1 MANAAQASAYEVF
14 QIQKGRKTVDITGQD
29 PYGAKT
35 TSFDYYE
42 SLLSPNV
49 TAVLSL
55 MDVGGTTTY
64 DQTYDKQTRFGTL
77 SSALPLTG
85 DVNVSFK
92 IRSKLGTLD
101 FTRNPLVFDKQIN
114 PNQES
119 NREAIVM
126 NLVSKSAVL
135 NQETAI
141 FKPYSGNITNTVEK
155 LVADYLK
162 TKLATKTPT
171 RNSYSFIGN
180 TRSVFDVI
188 CSLASK
194 SVPGRGNPGYFFYET
209 RDGFNFRAIDDLV
222 SQPPVATYYRTD
234 VLRSGVENDENDF
247 KIALKSDIK
256 REDLITALKSGVY
269 QSRNIFWDP
278 QSFSYEEGIYKL
290 TDNGLEKSLGKNV
303 SVPQLDSYTRTHF
316 HIKDIGVLSSKI
328 KDDPNNDPKEWQA
341 KSTMR
346 YNLLFTQIIQ
356 VQVPCNPNLRAGNT
370 IQCDFEIV
378 SQGKKTQGVGDP
390 VNSGK
395 YLIVNLCH
403 HFDPLRSFTSMTL
416 VRDTYGLYTNKSK

>member
-14 QIQKGRKTVDITGQD
+14 QIQKGGKAVDITGQD
-29 PYGAKT
+29 PYGART

-55 MDVGGTTTY
+55 MDVGGATSY
-64 DQTYDKQTRFGTL
+64 DQTYDKQTRPGTL
-77 SSALPLTG
+77 SAALPLTG
-85 DVNVSFK
+85 DVSVSFK
-92 IRSKLGTLD
+92 IKSKLGTLD
-101 FTRNPLVFDKQIN
+101 FTRNALLFDKQIN

-126 NLVSKSAVL
+126 NLVSKSAKL
-135 NQETAI
+135 NQESTV
-141 FKPYSGNITNTVEK
+141 FKTYSGNITNSVEN
-155 LVADYLK
+155 LVSNYFN
-162 TKLATKTPT
+162 TKLFSKTQTK
-171 RNSYSFIGN
+171 NSYSYMGN
-180 TRSVFDVI
+180 SGSPFEII
-188 CSLASK
+188 CQLAAK
-194 SVPGRGNPGYFFYET
+194 SVPVKGNPGYFFYET
-209 RDGFNFRAIDDLV
+209 KDGFNFRAIDDLV

-234 VLRSGVENDENDF
+234 VLRSGVETDENDF

-269 QSRNIFWDP
+269 HSRNIFWDP
-278 QSFSYEEGIYKL
+278 QSFEYEEAIYKL
-290 TDNGLEKSLGKNV
+290 TNNGLEKSLGKNISIPDV
-303 SVPQLDSYTRTHF
+303 KSFTRTHF

-378 SQGKKTQGVGDP
+378 SQGKKTQGSGDP

-395 YLIVNLCH
+395 YLILNLCH

>member
-14 QIQKGRKTVDITGQD
+14 EIQKNGKKIDITGQD
-29 PYGAKT
+29 PYGART

-49 TAVLSL
+49 TAILSL
-55 MDVGGTTTY
+55 MDIGGSTNY
-64 DQTYDKQTRFGTL
+64 DQTYDRQTRPGTL

-85 DVNVSFK
+85 DVNVAFK

-101 FTRNPLVFDKQIN
+101 FTRNALLFDKQIN

-126 NLVSKSAVL
+126 NLVSKSAKL
-135 NQETAI
+135 NQESTV
-141 FKPYSGNITNTVEK
+141 FKKYSGNITNSVEN
-155 LVADYLK
+155 LLSNYFQ

-171 RNSYSFIGN
+171 KNSYSYMGN
-180 TRSVFDVI
+180 SDSPFEII
-188 CSLASK
+188 CRLAAK
-194 SVPGRGNPGYFFYET
+194 SVPAKGSPGYFFYET
-209 RDGFNFRAIDDLV
+209 RDGFNFRAIDDLI

-234 VLRSGVENDENDF
+234 VIRSGVETDENDF

-256 REDLITALKSGVY
+256 REDLVTALKSGVY
-269 QSRNIFWDP
+269 HSRNIFWDP
-278 QSFSYEEGIYKL
+278 QSFKYEEVIYKL
-290 TDNGLEKSLGKNV
+290 TDNGLEKSLGKNISLPDV
-303 SVPQLDSYTRTHF
+303 KSFTRTHF
-316 HIKDIGVLSSKI
+316 HIKDIGALSAKI

-378 SQGKKTQGVGDP
+378 SQGKKTQGTGDP

-403 HFDPLRSFTSMTL
+403 HFDSLRSFTSMTL

>member
-1 MANAAQASAYEVF
+1 MANAAQASAYELF
-14 QIQKGRKTVDITGQD
+14 EIQKNGKRVDITGQD
-29 PYGAKT
+29 PYGARV

-42 SLLSPNV
+42 SLLSPNI

-55 MDVGGTTTY
+55 MDVGGATTY
-64 DQTYDKQTRFGTL
+64 DKTFDKQTRFGTL
-77 SSALPLTG
+77 SSALPLNG

-101 FTRNPLVFDKQIN
+101 FTNNPLVFDKQIN

-180 TRSVFDVI
+180 TRHVFDVI

-222 SQPPVATYYRTD
+222 SQPPVETYYRTD

-290 TDNGLEKSLGKNV
+290 TDNGLEKSLGKNL